1 MSGTKRGRKRPRL
14 PWEKTPPAELYRA
27 ADIFRTIL
35 ERFGRD
41 ISRAERTA
49 SRLIGSE
56 VEFRDYGPGGWAIRY
71 RGEVYHDSDFGQG

>member
-1 MSGTKRGRKRPRL
+1 MSPGGASRSSRSRQ
-14 PWEKTPPAELYRA
+14 PPAELHRA
-27 ADIFRTIL
+27 AALLRPIM
-35 ERFGRD
+35 ERYSRD